1 MLRTTLR
8 LALIVSAVM
17 GGANLAVQSD
27 EGMFLPNNPPKEI
40 LKEKYDFSLTD
51 DTLKQAMLASVKF
64 GGASGG
70 IVSPNGLIVTNHHV
84 GSDAIQDLSSAE
96 RDLLSDGYTAK
107 TLADELKCPSMELKV
122 LQSIEDVTAEVNAA
136 VTKKMTAEEAFEA
149 RRGIMGQIEKD
160 ADDET
165 GLDCSVVT
173 LYNGGLYHLYRYKNY
188 TDVRLVFAPESGI
201 ASFGGDVDNFEY
213 PRHSLDVSFFRV
225 YENDKPAKTPIYFKW
240 SQTPV
245 KQGDLVLV
253 TGHPG
258 TTNRLETLA
267 KILHRRDVT
276 LPYLL
281 YRLRTLEAALTQ
293 FSEQTPEQRR
303 RAANDLHRIANA
315 RKAYSGQLLGLLDPQ
330 IIAEKQKQE
339 DRLLDLTKLLSS
351 GDGKIHNALR
361 TDRETIANAEAK
373 LTEFEREY
381 ALLERGDAF
390 YSPLF
395 GYARDVVR
403 MAEELPKKSSDRLS
417 EYRDSNLDSLKR
429 ELFSPAPLYKNLER
443 QKLQT
448 SLTFLAENLGGDHP
462 LVKTILAGKN
472 PAAHAEELIAG
483 DENVRP
489 RRT

>member
-1 MLRTTLR
+1 MYEIVLRSV
-8 LALIVSAVM
+8 LIVSIVM
-17 GGANLAVQSD
+17 GGLNLAVQSD
-27 EGMFLPNNPPKEI
+27 EGMFLPNNPPTEI
-40 LKEKYDFSLTD
+40 LKEKYNYTLTD
-51 DTLKQAMLASVKF
+51 ESLKKAMLASVKF

-96 RDLLSDGYTAK
+96 RDLLTNGYTAQ
-107 TLADELKCPSMELKV
+107 TMADELKCPSMELKV
-122 LQSIEDVTAEVNAA
+122 LQSIDDVTAQVNAA
-136 VTKKMTAEEAFEA
+136 VNKKMTAEQAFEA
-149 RRGIMGQIEKD
+149 RRAIMGKIEKEAED
-160 ADDET
+160 AT
-165 GLDCSVVT
+165 KLDCDVVT

-188 TDVRLVFAPESGI
+188 TDVRLVFAPEAGI

-213 PRHSLDVSFFRV
+213 PRHSLDISFFRI
-225 YENDKPAKTPIYFKW
+225 YENDEPAKTPVYFQW

-245 KQGDLVLV
+245 QAGDLVFV

-267 KILHRRDVT
+267 KIVHRRDVT

-303 RAANDLHRIANA
+303 RAANDLHRVANA
-315 RKAYSGQLLGLLDPQ
+315 RKAYSGQLLGLLDPS

-339 DRLLDLTKLLSS
+339 DMLSNRTLLLASDS
-351 GDGKIHNALR
+351 GNIPGTLVKQ
-361 TDRETIANAEAK
+361 RESIANAEAK

-395 GYARDVVR
+395 EYARHAVR

-429 ELFSPAPLYKNLER
+429 ELYSPAPIYQNLER
-443 QKLQT
+443 QKAANLVDVFGREPGRRSSDCQN
-448 SLTFLAENLGGDHP
+448 SL
-462 LVKTILAGKN
+462 
-472 PAAHAEELIAG
+472 
-483 DENVRP
+483 
-489 RRT
+489 